1 MKIKICGLRRE
12 EDIAIVNKYVPDYA
26 GFIVEY
32 PRSKRSISL
41 DRAIELA
48 FLLDKKIKSVG
59 VFVNAPIERVKMAS
73 EHFDLIQLHGDED
86 DEYIREV
93 SSKIGKPIIRAFI
106 IKNNQ
111 DIERANA
118 SSAQLLLLD
127 GGKGDGK
134 TFDWNL
140 LKRAEKPF
148 FLAGGINEGNMHIA
162 IKNINPMALDISSGV
177 ETDGFKDETKIKR
190 IMEIIDEYR

>member
-12 EDIAIVNKYVPDYA
+12 EDIAIVNKYKPDYA
-26 GFIVEY
+26 GFIIEY
-32 PRSKRSISL
+32 PKSKRSISL
-41 DRAIELA
+41 DRAISLA
-48 FLLDKKIKSVG
+48 SLLDKRIKAVA
-59 VFVNAPIERVKMAS
+59 VFVNAPIDQVKEAA
-73 EHFDLIQLHGDED
+73 EHFDLVQLHGDED
-86 DEYIREV
+86 DEYIKRL
-93 SSKIGKPIIRAFI
+93 SSVAETPIIKAFI
-106 IKNNQ
+106 IKSDE

-118 SSAQLLLLD
+118 SSAPLLLLD

-134 TFDWNL
+134 PFNWDL
-140 LKRAEKPF
+140 LRKAEKPF